1 MSGLLT
7 DQIRAM
13 IGAERTYPAKEEI
26 GGMAIRYF
34 AIAVGDT
41 DPLYYDDEYA
51 RAQGYPSRIAPP
63 TFITESGQYAGNTPN
78 AHGYLPHEWDWPAG
92 FRTIR
97 GGQDYTFARPV
108 LPTDRIS
115 VRYRLE
121 SIEEKSSRDGRG
133 QLLAI
138 SLAEFID
145 ADGAVV
151 ATNRELFF
159 LQPLATKGA
168 A

>member
-1 MSGLLT
+1 MSDLLSEE
-7 DQIRAM
+7 IRAM
-13 IGAERTYPAKEEI
+13 IGAERFYPAQEEVSAV
-26 GGMAIRYF
+26 AIRYF

-41 DPLYYDDEYA
+41 DPVYVDDA
-51 RAQGYPSRIAPP
+51 AAMAQGYPSRIAPP
-63 TFITESGQYAGNTPN
+63 TFVVETGQYAGNTPN
-78 AHGYLPHEWDWPAG
+78 DNGYVPHEWDWPEG

-97 GGQDYTFARPV
+97 GGQDYTFTRPV
-108 LPTDRIS
+108 LPSDRIS

-121 SIEEKSSRDGRG
+121 SVEEKSSRDGRG

-138 SLAEFID
+138 SMAEYVD
-145 ADGAVV
+145 AAGAII

-159 LQPLATKGA
+159 LQPMEIA